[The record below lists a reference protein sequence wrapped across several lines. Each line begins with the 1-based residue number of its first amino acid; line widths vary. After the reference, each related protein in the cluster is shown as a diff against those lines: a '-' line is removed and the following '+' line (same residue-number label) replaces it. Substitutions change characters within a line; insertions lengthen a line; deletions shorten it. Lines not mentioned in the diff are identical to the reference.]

1 MKQMMQY
8 EDYNKFAEDYCEEI
22 VERIKKILE
31 RRGISQ
37 GTLAAKSGLGQSTV
51 SKFLAGDTRVD
62 VYKRQSLTLC
72 IFFCA
77 VGALLS
83 APGNQKRSF
92 P

>member
-1 MKQMMQY
+1 MPDLKQMMQY

-51 SKFLAGDTRVD
+51 SQNFLRG
-62 VYKRQSLTLC
+62 
-72 IFFCA
+72 I
-77 VGALLS
+77 
-83 APGNQKRSF
+83 PGYR
-92 P
+92 